1 MGRRTSALVQLQ
13 PFPANT
19 VFKHKK
25 PVALPPGRAKA
36 RNIAGA
42 NRVNDPR
49 EYHRHAAGRLT
60 AELPKAAII
69 AGASDISSARGWF
82 RDRPR
87 PYQGGDDEGGDHA
100 PPALAMRGRAHC
112 A

>member
-1 MGRRTSALVQLQ
+1 VVQLQ
-13 PFPANT
+13 PCPANT
-19 VFKHKK
+19 VFKQQKAGS
-25 PVALPPGRAKA
+25 VATGPRQS